1 MTNLQFKFQT
11 RTIFHQ
17 QYKVNFLVHK
27 ARKVISTITTKMI
40 ITCSPFKFVK
50 YNRPC
55 REAQQYLR
63 KFPQCINYKIIETNI
78 SKLHFP
84 LVLYDICT
92 RWF

>member
-1 MTNLQFKFQT
+1 MTNLQSKFQT

-55 REAQQYLR
+55 HEAQQYLR
-63 KFPQCINYKIIETNI
+63 KFPQCINYKIIERNI